1 MRNHYV
7 YKTIIKNTN
16 EYYIGKRST
25 SKEIPKD
32 SYTGSGTSI
41 TKYKKEN
48 GTSNLIK
55 EILSIHDSSEAAYL
69 EEAKLVTYEILRDPL
84 CLNRIPGGKNASTEK
99 NKKLV
104 YKMNK
109 RFEILAVYLS
119 MDECLSSEGISKHE
133 FYKAVKHNILV
144 NDHKLTY
151 NQHDTVESVLFEES
165 SLHIERDYKSSTIG
179 FSTYNNARQ
188 KKIKV
193 VNKETSE
200 ELVYDNVR
208 TCQKELK
215 VSNVSQIASGK
226 RKQTHRK
233 YFFYYI

>member
-1 MRNHYV
+1 MYSHYN
-7 YKTIIKNTN
+7 YKVTIKSTN

-25 SKEIPKD
+25 TKEITKD

-41 TKYKKEN
+41 TEYKKEN

-55 EILSIHDSSEAAYL
+55 EILSTHESSEAAYL
-69 EEAKLVTYEILRDPL
+69 EEARLVTYETLRDPL

-109 RFEILAVYLS
+109 DFEILKVYLS
-119 MDECLSSEGISKHE
+119 MEECLVEENIKKHN

-144 NDHKLTY
+144 NDYKFTY
-151 NQHDTVESVLFEES
+151 DQHDNNKSVLFEES
-165 SLHIERDYKSSTIG
+165 KLYKPRDYTKSTIG
-179 FSTYNNARQ
+179 FKDYNDIQR

-193 VNKETSE
+193 IDKLTNE
-200 ELVYDNVR
+200 EFIFNGVLE
-208 TCQKELK
+208 CQRKLK
-215 VSNVSQIASGK
+215 VSNISQIASGK

-233 YFFYYI
+233 YFFYYV